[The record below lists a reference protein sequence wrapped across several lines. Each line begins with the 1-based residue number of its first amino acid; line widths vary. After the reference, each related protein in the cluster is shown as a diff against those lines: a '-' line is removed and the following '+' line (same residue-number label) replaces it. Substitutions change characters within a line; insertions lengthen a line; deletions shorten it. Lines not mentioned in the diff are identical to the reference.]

1 MTGIRPDGNR
11 IDTVAPNLNYL
22 ASHSRNHESLL
33 QSYRQ
38 MDLTIH
44 SVFLI
49 LAVFVLARILEAT
62 TFVVAIALEAV
73 LVSMAVYSN
82 IVMRSF
88 RRVINT
94 RGEDV
99 NWWHKE
105 MVRAEQ
111 EFPQE
116 ERAFTRFKLYQ
127 CSRPGEATYESI
139 MKSGNNLSDTDI
151 QLLLDADLKYVRR
164 IINSSIYRV
173 INGMW
178 VILLALSVL
187 GILYRLLFRS

>member
-1 MTGIRPDGNR
+1 M
-11 IDTVAPNLNYL
+11 APNLNYL
-22 ASHSRNHESLL
+22 ASHSRNLESLL

-73 LVSMAVYSN
+73 LVSLAVYSN

-88 RRVINT
+88 RRVINA

-105 MVRAEQ
+105 IVRAEQ
-111 EFPQE
+111 EFPEE

-127 CSRPGEATYESI
+127 CSRPGEATSETI
-139 MKSGNNLSDTDI
+139 MKSGNLSESDI

-173 INGMW
+173 ITGMW
-178 VILLALSVL
+178 VILMALSVL
-187 GILYRLLFRS
+187 GIVYRLLFRS